1 MREIPFCEVGGFKLG
16 HAQDETALTG
26 CTVLLCDKVSPAG
39 VAIFGGGPASRE
51 TPLLNPL
58 ADASGIHAILLS
70 GGSAF
75 GLDAAGGVM
84 QYLEAKGIGY
94 QAGPFKV
101 PLVCQSC
108 VFDLMLG
115 DGTVR
120 PDANMAKIACENATT
135 TQTQTG
141 NVGVGIGCSV
151 GKIAGFERAM
161 KGGFA
166 TYAVEVGNI
175 KIGAMVA
182 VNALGDIFDAETSKQ
197 IAGLRTADG
206 KSLASS
212 EDAIV
217 DMIEE
222 QAKIFSGNTT
232 IGAIVTNAKF
242 TKAELNKIAQM
253 GHNGYARAIKPVH
266 TTVDGDSIYAVS
278 TGDVVADINAV
289 GTIGATVMTK
299 AITKA
304 ILTAKSAGGVIAV
317 SELG

>member
-1 MREIPFCEVGGFKLG
+1 MHEIPFCEIGGFKLG

-26 CTVLLCDKVSPAG
+26 CTVLLCDKTSPAG
-39 VAIFGGGPASRE
+39 VAIRGGGPASRE
-51 TPLLNPL
+51 TPLLDPL
-58 ADASGIHAILLS
+58 AAASGIHAVLLS

-84 QYLEAKGIGY
+84 QYLEAKGIGFEV
-94 QAGPFKV
+94 GPYKV

-115 DGTVR
+115 DGAVR
-120 PDANMAKIACENATT
+120 PDANMAKTACENATIT
-135 TQTQTG
+135 ETRSG

-151 GKIAGFERAM
+151 GKITGFDRAM

-166 TYAVEVGNI
+166 TYAVQVGNI

-197 IAGLRTADG
+197 IAGLRTQDG
-206 KSLASS
+206 KGLANS
-212 EDAIV
+212 EDAIA
-217 DMIEE
+217 DMIE
-222 QAKIFSGNTT
+222 QQFKLFNGNTT

-253 GHNGYARAIKPVH
+253 GHNGYARAVRPVH
-266 TTVDGDSIYAVS
+266 TTADGDSIYAVS
-278 TGDVVADINAV
+278 TGEVVADINAV
-289 GTIGATVMTK
+289 GTLGATVMTK
-299 AITKA
+299 AIVKA
-304 ILTAKSAGGVIAV
+304 VLTAQSAGGVPSA
-317 SELG
+317 SELS